1 MQMTRGDATQHCH
14 RLADQDRRP
23 RRRSWSIPSVRSDLV
38 GEADKLLAAT
48 QPARPILAYP
58 PPPPRELA
66 SASGPGFHRKNFI
79 SRGLTNGEESPPLF
93 QTEKQ
98 LTARADRP
106 VRDPAHT
113 VAFTTA
119 VAVGGARSVHRRTRM
134 LAARVLPGDRNRPG
148 SPPATNCA
156 QNPPPALAAIQTHC
170 CSDHRHAW
178 RCNAD
183 PDVNLEK
190 KEVRMILKEPHA
202 RAA

>member
-1 MQMTRGDATQHCH
+1 MKRHD
-14 RLADQDRRP
+14 DRQ
-23 RRRSWSIPSVRSDLV
+23 RSDRFAV
-38 GEADKLLAAT
+38 T
-48 QPARPILAYP
+48 RPVHHTP
-58 PPPPRELA
+58 
-66 SASGPGFHRKNFI
+66 
-79 SRGLTNGEESPPLF
+79 
-93 QTEKQ
+93 EKQ
-98 LTARADRP
+98 LTAPADRP

-119 VAVGGARSVHRRTRM
+119 VAIGGARSVHRRTGM

-156 QNPPPALAAIQTHC
+156 QYPPPALAAMQTHC

-178 RCNAD
+178 PCNAD

>member
-1 MQMTRGDATQHCH
+1 MKRHDNSQRSS
-14 RLADQDRRP
+14 RLA
-23 RRRSWSIPSVRSDLV
+23 V
-38 GEADKLLAAT
+38 T
-48 QPARPILAYP
+48 QPMYP
-58 PPPPRELA
+58 PLT
-66 SASGPGFHRKNFI
+66 
-79 SRGLTNGEESPPLF
+79 SR
-93 QTEKQ
+93 TEKQ

-119 VAVGGARSVHRRTRM
+119 VAIGGARSVHRRTGM

-183 PDVNLEK
+183 PDVDLEK

>member
-1 MQMTRGDATQHCH
+1 MKRHDNSQRSS
-14 RLADQDRRP
+14 RLA
-23 RRRSWSIPSVRSDLV
+23 V
-38 GEADKLLAAT
+38 T
-48 QPARPILAYP
+48 QPMYP
-58 PPPPRELA
+58 PLT
-66 SASGPGFHRKNFI
+66 
-79 SRGLTNGEESPPLF
+79 SR
-93 QTEKQ
+93 TEKQ
-98 LTARADRP
+98 LTAPADRP

-119 VAVGGARSVHRRTRM
+119 VAIGGARSVHRRTGM

-148 SPPATNCA
+148 SPPATDCA
-156 QNPPPALAAIQTHC
+156 QDPPPALAAIQTHC

-178 RCNAD
+178 PCNAD

>member
-1 MQMTRGDATQHCH
+1 MKRHD
-14 RLADQDRRP
+14 DRQ
-23 RRRSWSIPSVRSDLV
+23 RSDRFAV
-38 GEADKLLAAT
+38 T
-48 QPARPILAYP
+48 RPVHHTPPA
-58 PPPPRELA
+58 
-66 SASGPGFHRKNFI
+66 
-79 SRGLTNGEESPPLF
+79 PLF

-106 VRDPAHT
+106 LRDPAHT

-119 VAVGGARSVHRRTRM
+119 VAVGGAGSVHRRTGIKT
-134 LAARVLPGDRNRPG
+134 ARTLPTATVPDR

-183 PDVNLEK
+183 RSRRRSREEGGSNDTQ
-190 KEVRMILKEPHA
+190 RTA
-202 RAA
+202 RAHGVSPGEPGESHAARVHKLTLTGRPRCGRESSQGAVSLRNTLKIKLMEKQ

>member
-1 MQMTRGDATQHCH
+1 MKRHDDAPGW
-14 RLADQDRRP
+14 RK
-23 RRRSWSIPSVRSDLV
+23 RSDRFAV
-38 GEADKLLAAT
+38 T
-48 QPARPILAYP
+48 RPVHHTP
-58 PPPPRELA
+58 PQ
-66 SASGPGFHRKNFI
+66 
-79 SRGLTNGEESPPLF
+79 LF
-93 QTEKQ
+93 QTDKQ

-106 VRDPAHT
+106 LRDPAHT

-119 VAVGGARSVHRRTRM
+119 VAIGGARSVHRRTGM

-178 RCNAD
+178 RRNAD
-183 PDVNLEK
+183 PDVDLEK

>member
-1 MQMTRGDATQHCH
+1 MTRHDHSQRSGRLPVTFVDLRVVDRFPPACDGSPLGVGWMRRQDGMKRDDDSQRGG
-14 RLADQDRRP
+14 RLAVTRP
-23 RRRSWSIPSVRSDLV
+23 VHY
-38 GEADKLLAAT
+38 T
-48 QPARPILAYP
+48 P
-58 PPPPRELA
+58 PPPP
-66 SASGPGFHRKNFI
+66 P
-79 SRGLTNGEESPPLF
+79 LTLP
-93 QTEKQ
+93 TENQ

-106 VRDPAHT
+106 LREPAHT

-119 VAVGGARSVHRRTRM
+119 VAIDGAGSVRRQTGIKT
-134 LAARVLPGDRNRPG
+134 ARTLPVDRNGAG
-148 SPPATNCA
+148 SRPATNCA

-183 PDVNLEK
+183 PDVNLWK